1 MKNLLHQIHSVIKL
15 ISLDLSLMGDVGYRS
30 LFILLRMSSTLG
42 KNVLYQKDL
51 VFDKFNFDFVEG
63 LNVQ

>member
-1 MKNLLHQIHSVIKL
+1 
-15 ISLDLSLMGDVGYRS
+15 MGDVGYRS